1 MKFKKE
7 LMRSALISVVAGLGL
22 AAANAQ
28 TFQVVNMVPV
38 ASSNETCQDSE
49 PNVAVNPLNP
59 LQIAG
64 SAFTPDPGGSGN
76 SPLYVSSDGGHTW
89 TLVVNLPG
97 SNIYTNATGDVTMRF
112 GRTSNVIYAGILNG
126 STGNL
131 NILRTNNYLANA
143 LMTTL
148 VNRSGVDQPY
158 VEATTSGSDRVYIG
172 NNNNLPAGPKTAT
185 VDVSQDAATAAPPA
199 NFVNP
204 PDLIETRTDATTPS
218 GKQDGP
224 SVRLA
229 INLDGTIYTA
239 YFGWRTFSPTTTTDI
254 VVVRDDNWAA
264 GASPFTALLDT
275 NDGLAGQRINGTTP
289 VTVPW
294 YDYLGTERIGSQ
306 LSIAVDP
313 RNSST
318 VYVAWQDGASAATS
332 TMHVQR
338 STDRGQHWN
347 GDLLTIS
354 QATNPALDINVYDL
368 VGFVYQRLVS
378 PGTCQG
384 SGGAGC
390 WETHFRTTTDGT
402 TWSDTLLGNVP
413 DMQGAT
419 CTSTSFDPS
428 IGDYIHLQA
437 IGKDFYGVFSGYNYP
452 DTANFYP
459 GVQYQRY
466 ADFGAHKLYADAAH
480 TVEVT
485 QLSIDP
491 FFFQVSEPAP
501 TTLTYQG
508 DTTAD
513 YHDPANLAATLTDQT
528 NGLPIANASVQFTL
542 GPQSCTATTN
552 AAGLAS
558 CTLVLDQCSGSYT
571 VKANFAGSALY
582 LPSSDSKPFSATP
595 EETTLSYTGDTA
607 IANGG
612 TATLSGVLLEDN
624 TTPVAGRTVTFTLGS
639 GGSAQTCSG
648 VTNASGIAVCT
659 IGPVAQPLGPG
670 VVTDTFAGDS
680 CYRPA
685 SAGANTLL
693 FAFPA
698 SGAFVVGDQ
707 SAQMG
712 AKVTFWGAKWSKV
725 NSLSGGAAPASFK
738 GFAATLSAEPPK
750 CGITWTTGPGN
761 SSNPPA
767 TVPAYMGV
775 LVAAK
780 VTKSGST
787 ISGDAKSIV
796 VVKTDPGYAPDPG
809 HAGTG
814 TVMAVFCHP

>member
-1 MKFKKE
+1 VRFKKE
-7 LMRSALISVVAGLGL
+7 MMRSALISVVAGLGL
-22 AAANAQ
+22 VAANAQ
-28 TFQVVNMVPV
+28 TFQLVNMVPV

-49 PNVAVNPLNP
+49 PNVAVNLLNP

-112 GRTSNVIYAGILNG
+112 GRASNVIYAGILNG

-148 VNRSGVDQPY
+148 VDRSGVDQPY

-172 NNNNLPAGPKTAT
+172 NNNNLPVGPKTAT

-204 PDLIETRTDATTPS
+204 PDLIETRTDATTPG

-224 SVRLA
+224 SVRPA
-229 INLDGTIYTA
+229 INLDGTIYVA

-254 VVVRDDNWAA
+254 VVTRDDNWGT
-264 GASPFTALLDT
+264 GASPFTALLDL
-275 NDGLAGQRINGTTP
+275 NDGLAGQRINGTTT

-313 RNSST
+313 LNSST
-318 VYVAWQDGASAATS
+318 VFVAWQDGASAATS
-332 TMHVQR
+332 TIHVRR
-338 STDRGQHWN
+338 STDKGQHWS
-347 GDLLTIS
+347 GDLLAIS
-354 QATNPALDINVYDL
+354 QATNPALAINAYSL
-368 VGFVYQRLVS
+368 VGFVYQRLVN
-378 PGTCQG
+378 PGTCHG

-390 WETHFRTTTDGT
+390 WETHFRSTTDGT
-402 TWSDTLLGNVP
+402 TWSDTVLGNVP
-413 DMQGAT
+413 DIQGAT
-419 CTSTSFDPS
+419 CTVSFDPS

-480 TVEVT
+480 TVQVT

-491 FFFQVSEPAP
+491 FFFHVSEPDP
-501 TTLTYQG
+501 TTLKYQG
-508 DTTAD
+508 DTSAD
-513 YHDPANLAATLTDQT
+513 YHDPAKLAAILTNQV
-528 NGLPIANASVQFTL
+528 NGQPIPNASVQFTL
-542 GPQSCTATTN
+542 GTQSCSATTN

-558 CTLVLDQCSGSYT
+558 CSLVLEQCAGSYT
-571 VKANFAGSALY
+571 VKADFAGSAGY
-582 LPSSDSKPFSATP
+582 LPSSDSKPFTVNL
-595 EETTLSYTGDTA
+595 EEATLSYTGDTV

-624 TTPVAGRTVTFTLGS
+624 TTPITGRTVTFTLGT
-639 GGSAQTCSG
+639 GAGAQTCSA
-648 VTNASGIAVCT
+648 VTNGSGIAVCS
-659 IGPVAQPLGPG
+659 ISPVAQPLGPG
-670 VVTDTFAGDS
+670 VVADTFAGDA

-685 SAGANTLL
+685 SASANTFL
-693 FAFPA
+693 FAFLT
-698 SGAFVVGDQ
+698 SGAFAVGDQ

-712 AKVTFWGAKWSKV
+712 AKVTFWGAKWSQD
-725 NSLSGGAAPASFK
+725 NNLSGGPAPASFK
-738 GFAATLSAEPPK
+738 GFASTLSVEPPK
-750 CGITWTTGPGN
+750 CGLTWTTGPGA

-767 TVPAYMGV
+767 SVPAYMGV
-775 LVAAK
+775 LASTK
-780 VTKSGST
+780 VTKSGPT
-787 ISGDAKSIV
+787 ISGEAKSIV
-796 VVKTDPGYAPDPG
+796 VVKTDPGYAPNPG

-814 TVMAVFCHP
+814 TVVAVFCHP